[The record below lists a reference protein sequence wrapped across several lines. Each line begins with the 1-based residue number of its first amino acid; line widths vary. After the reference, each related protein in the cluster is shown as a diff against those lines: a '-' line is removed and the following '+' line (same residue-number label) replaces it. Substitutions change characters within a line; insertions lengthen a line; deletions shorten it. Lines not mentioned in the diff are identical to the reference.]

1 MREIIKEIHVSCPAK
16 VNLFLKVGNFNEEK
30 KLHNINLIN
39 QTINLY
45 DKIIIKKDHHTKDG
59 INIITNSDIPKDHTN
74 SVYQACQKFYEYINE
89 PIGGINISIDKNIPN
104 MAGLGGESTDAAGV
118 LLGLNKW
125 HKKLSKDELIFLA
138 SQIGSDVPYF
148 ITSGYAEV
156 EGCGEKVTSLN
167 RENPYKYYLIIK
179 PNFSMNTKEMFHKL
193 DGIKL
198 SKTIYQPEIF
208 HNDFM
213 NVMPDELK
221 KLREFLLTNYKN
233 LQHCLS
239 GSGSAY
245 YIASKTFILN
255 HIKKDILNNFPDYK
269 LYSQESCN
277 RHKIIIKI
285 Y

>member
-1 MREIIKEIHVSCPAK
+1 MRNIIKEIQVSCPAK
-16 VNLFLKVGNFNEEK
+16 VNLFLTVGDFNEKK

-45 DKIIIKKDHHTKDG
+45 DKITIKKDYHTKG

-74 SVYQACQKFYEYINE
+74 STYQACQKFYEYINE
-89 PIGGINISIDKNIPN
+89 PIEGINIKIDKNIPN
-104 MAGLGGESTDAAGV
+104 MAGLSGESTDAAGV
-118 LLGLNKW
+118 LLGLNKLYQ
-125 HKKLSKDELIFLA
+125 KLSKDELIFLA

-148 ITSGYAEV
+148 ITGGYASV
-156 EGCGEKVTSLN
+156 QGCGEKVKPIN
-167 RENPYKYYLIIK
+167 DKNPYKYYLIIK
-179 PNFSMNTKEMFHKL
+179 PNFPMNTKEMFQKL
-193 DGIKL
+193 DEIKL
-198 SKTIYQPEIF
+198 SKTIYHPEIL

-213 NVMPDELK
+213 YVMPDELK

-233 LQHCLS
+233 LQHSLS
-239 GSGSAY
+239 GSGSSY
-245 YIASKTFILN
+245 YIASKTSILN
-255 HIKKDILNNFPDYK
+255 HVKKDILNNFPDYK

>member
-1 MREIIKEIHVSCPAK
+1 MKKAKKIIEVSCPAK
-16 VNLFLKVGNFNEEK
+16 INLFLSIGNFNEKK

-45 DKIIIKKDHHTKDG
+45 DKITIERNNKHEG
-59 INIITNSDIPKDHTN
+59 INIITNSNIPKDYTN
-74 SVYQACQKFYEYINE
+74 SAYQACQKFYEYINE
-89 PIGGINISIDKNIPN
+89 SYDGIDIKIDKNIPN

-125 HKKLSKDELIFLA
+125 YRKLKKEELIFLA

-148 ITSGYAEV
+148 IVDGFAHV
-156 EGCGEKVTSLN
+156 QGCGKKVESLKE
-167 RENPYKYYLIIK
+167 ENIYKHYLIIK
-179 PNFSMNTKEMFHKL
+179 PNFTMNTKEMFKKL
-193 DGIKL
+193 KTLNL
-198 SKTIYQPEIF
+198 STTINPSDLF

-213 NVMPDELK
+213 YVMPDELK
-221 KLREFLLTNYKN
+221 KLREFLLTNYKD

-239 GSGSAY
+239 GSGSSY
-245 YIASKTFILN
+245 YIASKTTILN
-255 HIKKDILNNFPDYK
+255 HIKKDILANFPDYT

-285 Y
+285 L

>member
-1 MREIIKEIHVSCPAK
+1 MKKIIKEIEIHCPAK
-16 VNLFLKVGNFNEEK
+16 VNLFLTVGDFNEKK

-45 DKIIIKKDHHTKDG
+45 DKITIKKEHNTKG

-74 SVYQACQKFYEYINE
+74 SAYQACHKFYEYINKSVE
-89 PIGGINISIDKNIPN
+89 GINIKIEKNIPN
-104 MAGLGGESTDAAGV
+104 MAGLGGESTDAAGI
-118 LLGLNKW
+118 LLGLNKLY
-125 HKKLSKDELIFLA
+125 KKLSKDELIFLA

-148 ITSGYAEV
+148 INGGYASV
-156 EGCGEKVTSLN
+156 QGCGEEVKPLTS
-167 RENPYKYYLIIK
+167 ENPYKYYLIIK
-179 PNFSMNTKEMFHKL
+179 PNFSINTKEMFQKI
-193 DGIKL
+193 DSITFPKV
-198 SKTIYQPEIF
+198 IYKPETL

-233 LQHCLS
+233 LQHSLS
-239 GSGSAY
+239 GSGSSY
-245 YIASKTFILN
+245 FIASKTPLLN

-269 LYSQESCN
+269 LYSQENCKH
-277 RHKIIIKI
+277 HKILIKI